1 MDFGTN
7 LTPVEIIKKGAF
19 GNYSGVTG
27 KFYKNIWKEF
37 KKLKDID
44 KKHYASDY
52 YDASLN

>member
-27 KFYKNIWKEF
+27 KFYKNIWKEL